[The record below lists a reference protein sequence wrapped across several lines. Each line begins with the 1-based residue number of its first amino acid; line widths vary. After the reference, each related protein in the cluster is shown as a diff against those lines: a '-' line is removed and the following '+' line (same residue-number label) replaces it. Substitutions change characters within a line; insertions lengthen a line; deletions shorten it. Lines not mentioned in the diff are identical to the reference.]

1 MEIKNNF
8 IEEILSVAWPRLRTK
23 LLTPKDPH
31 CIDVLVE
38 VANELYGMEVAY
50 ELHKNLSNGVYV
62 AENNPLNYKK
72 LKEDF
77 WVKNK
82 ESGNVYTVKNQNP
95 EIHTEPSKD
104 EIEAAKKDKSANT
117 DNTQSSEPTSYI
129 GAAAGFG
136 NRVLTKVK
144 NWTRQEKEYFQKGY
158 HKPGSEQ
165 RRSIATAFKD
175 KLKGAWKAAKDGLKH
190 EVHTFKT
197 AAVGVSKWM
206 NGAPLTSEE
215 TKAITTV
222 VKHVA
227 VTALMAFAGGGLAH
241 GAAAFAKHV
250 AIELVP
256 HVVAETILV
265 GVGRAALFADADS
278 EAETDLNFQK
288 FGEMVADGL
297 ENMEISPE
305 QMEAMVDSYEEKKKS
320 GEIKIQPDTDQTPPT
335 KETPKAKPEEEEDPL
350 EKDLDS
356 VKFGM
361 MTGAEKD
368 AYFKKKREKSD
379 RLGEDIWIQNKDS
392 HNFYQVDKFNPE
404 NHEPPTADELEM
416 LKTPGKQSQ
425 KPPTKSKQTQKIAD
439 NLKGRKDSDGNTLDA
454 ETTNNG
460 SLILGVEHGE
470 GTESTKQSIKQI
482 QSLPKD
488 TKVMFVGEGG
498 MTRDDN
504 GNLELAGE
512 QAEFRDAT
520 REHFSNWEESSWDEN
535 ANVYDGDSPVY
546 DFVAQSLGGSKSK
559 AFAAVWSN
567 MVGQMPNGQ
576 GDMDADDY
584 LDDEG
589 KEWLINQAKKGG
601 SKEFDGDV
609 DWNNLTDEQWKDL
622 YELNFRDD
630 NRLGETEISKSQEA
644 YNNFRQKELDR
655 KIKEAEDEGY
665 TVIAPVGNS
674 HVDLWRQRNKP
685 KTESILRKIGISN
698 WEFTQLLKEFS
709 LISEADDID
718 MQSVL
723 DSKVLNPDTNRQ
735 IKVSTGLG
743 YDKAT
748 GGYQAA
754 KAKMADSGISDE
766 ETEKAEKEKSNDNS
780 EEQLPKTPSE
790 IEKYVNNKIKKNE
803 ENFNNA
809 KNKEQYALSVLSNR
823 QNEINNNF
831 LRPAGS
837 PGSSFAEVNGA
848 KYVNY
853 IYSSGGKM
861 TSEQEKQ
868 ILDDMMSSPIAQEIP
883 PKDRLR
889 WAKIA
894 LKTAKS
900 EAKVLMYNSK
910 YKAKQ
915 PQRSPFP
922 QGVIMDKQSKSM
934 VQTLLSEKLKS
945 AKTPE
950 QKKHYQKQLDYLEK
964 LKESDTG
971 ILYEM
976 DTGEIGFKHTSNK
989 SSYRDPHN
997 NTSVRQRI
1005 KGVSDNLPPNE
1016 PPSPTFEAGMRRVE
1030 DKVSAANNGLESA
1043 AKKFAEN
1050 DSSVDIKTKNKRNG
1064 LIARISSEY
1073 PTRGGQTKNYLNDVR
1088 EKKWAIKKAKEL
1100 GIKTP
1105 LSDQDVVTVAF
1116 ACAAEPPHPADALKI
1131 LTKVSEL
1138 LEAVTDKNIESVAKK
1153 FGVSKKE
1160 LEFLIKTTSD
1170 LKNAASTKR
1179 DIMKEAHDEVVKVV
1193 QEEDK
1198 KQKPAVYPYDKN
1210 ADNGTYQQAYVADY
1224 LDKMHF
1230 TDYILGKRDGVS
1242 SHNID
1247 GDNVEPEY
1255 YRQCLAQLSGFKGKI
1270 NSDSERNALLNH
1282 LKKRLRMDSKDGSIL
1297 FVNGTTKSELGT
1309 EVYRTKGDSKSIV
1322 SGLGGDLQK
1331 CLKQKANE

>member
-1 MEIKNNF
+1 
-8 IEEILSVAWPRLRTK
+8 
-23 LLTPKDPH
+23 
-31 CIDVLVE
+31 VLVE
-38 VANELYGMEVAY
+38 VANELYGVEVAY
-50 ELHKNLSNGVYV
+50 ELHKNLSNGAYV
-62 AENNPLNYKK
+62 TENNPLNYKK

-129 GAAAGFG
+129 GAAARFG

-175 KLKGAWKAAKDGLKH
+175 KLKGAWKAVKDGLKH

-197 AAVGVSKWM
+197 AAVGVFKFFKREKL
-206 NGAPLTSEE
+206 NDDEK
-215 TKAITTV
+215 KAIKTV

-265 GVGRAALFADADS
+265 GVGRAAVFADADS

-320 GEIKIQPDTDQTPPT
+320 GEIKIKSDTDQTPPT
-335 KETPKAKPEEEEDPL
+335 KETPEVKPEEEEEDPL
-350 EKDLDS
+350 QKDLDS

-361 MTGAEKD
+361 MTGAEKE
-368 AYFKKKREKSD
+368 AYLKKKREKSD
-379 RLGEDIWIQNKDS
+379 SLEEDVWVKNIKSGNVYTVKKANPSVHTPPSKDEIEKVEKEKS
-392 HNFYQVDKFNPE
+392 NGSGD
-404 NHEPPTADELEM
+404 
-416 LKTPGKQSQ
+416 S
-425 KPPTKSKQTQKIAD
+425 KSKQTQKIAD

-470 GTESTKQSIKQI
+470 GTESTQQSIKQI

-546 DFVAQSLGGSKSK
+546 DSVAQSLGGSKSK

-567 MVGQMPNGQ
+567 MVGQ
-576 GDMDADDY
+576 GDDMNADDY

-609 DWNNLTDEQWKDL
+609 DWNNLTKEQVDDL
-622 YELNFRDD
+622 YELNFRDN

-655 KIKEAEDEGY
+655 KIKEAEDAGY

-709 LISEADDID
+709 LISEVDDID

-743 YDKAT
+743 YDKAS

-766 ETEKAEKEKSNDNS
+766 ETEKVEKEKTDDDEDSKSNSNS
-780 EEQLPKTPSE
+780 SNSKFQSE
-790 IEKYVNNKIKKNE
+790 MKD
-803 ENFNNA
+803 
-809 KNKEQYALSVLSNR
+809 
-823 QNEINNNF
+823 
-831 LRPAGS
+831 
-837 PGSSFAEVNGA
+837 
-848 KYVNY
+848 
-853 IYSSGGKM
+853 
-861 TSEQEKQ
+861 EQEK
-868 ILDDMMSSPIAQEIP
+868 LE
-883 PKDRLR
+883 KDRDMG
-889 WAKIA
+889 AHGA
-894 LKTAKS
+894 GTAVAS
-900 EAKVLMYNSK
+900 YGEARYCNTMNTHNEEKFKKEN
-910 YKAKQ
+910 
-915 PQRSPFP
+915 R
-922 QGVIMDKQSKSM
+922 
-934 VQTLLSEKLKS
+934 QTI
-945 AKTPE
+945 
-950 QKKHYQKQLDYLEK
+950 D
-964 LKESDTG
+964 
-971 ILYEM
+971 
-976 DTGEIGFKHTSNK
+976 
-989 SSYRDPHN
+989 
-997 NTSVRQRI
+997 
-1005 KGVSDNLPPNE
+1005 
-1016 PPSPTFEAGMRRVE
+1016 
-1030 DKVSAANNGLESA
+1030 
-1043 AKKFAEN
+1043 AKKEEFKNEF
-1050 DSSVDIKTKNKRNG
+1050 KNKKKPWNKK
-1064 LIARISSEY
+1064 
-1073 PTRGGQTKNYLNDVR
+1073 QTGD
-1088 EKKWAIKKAKEL
+1088 
-1100 GIKTP
+1100 
-1105 LSDQDVVTVAF
+1105 
-1116 ACAAEPPHPADALKI
+1116 
-1131 LTKVSEL
+1131 
-1138 LEAVTDKNIESVAKK
+1138 LEALGLDPNSDEAYEYIATREIFAD
-1153 FGVSKKE
+1153 KE
-1160 LEFLIKTTSD
+1160 LERMKGIEGSVYHQEPPNGFGGDEEACREWSRAAYDGALATRKILEEDTTLDTSKPHTTVQSTPDTNQRTISLLENKLNEAKKAGDKKLIEHYEQELYYFNKNREYHDTFVIGEDKDGNITIVSVSNKKSSELNDTQGNTTPAKRFGTMREQFGETVAKTVVAALDNGIEKVSNVKKATIKRANDIEISD
-1170 LKNAASTKR
+1170 SMAEICDTPEMKTYMNKLRNDEKFKKYLEGKGFDVNKLSTKELLVEMQNHSR
-1179 DIMKEAHDEVVKVV
+1179 DLIAKGKTPKYEPYGKIYVKVAEFAQKGPFQKRYPNINSNDESVNSCKEVKNYEKNVVNEAHAEVVNEIKSAD
-1193 QEEDK
+1193 EKEG
-1198 KQKPAVYPYDKN
+1198 YPKN
-1210 ADNGTYQQAYVADY
+1210 GINGPNTQAYLGGVMDSMHADSY
-1224 LDKMHF
+1224 
-1230 TDYILGKRDGVS
+1230 
-1242 SHNID
+1242 ID
-1247 GDNVEPEY
+1247 GGDGRMIVQMGI
-1255 YRQCLAQLSGFKGKI
+1255 RGAQPQHIRECFAEQTGFKGDTSTKEGREALKKHMREKCTI
-1270 NSDSERNALLNH
+1270 DSESGAIII
-1282 LKKRLRMDSKDGSIL
+1282 KDE
-1297 FVNGTTKSELGT
+1297 NGTRSIFNDTWRTAGSGNQKVASGYGDDMRKCVKSK
-1309 EVYRTKGDSKSIV
+1309 VDAKRRTK
-1322 SGLGGDLQK
+1322 QK
-1331 CLKQKANE
+1331 K